1 MGAEWHEDEELVSE
15 IDCLLLYMDG
25 AISSILDR
33 LYPYLQGNMTPQ
45 AVLVLSF
52 GNFVRQYG
60 IARRGEGMDFDTSA
74 RYAAAVVL
82 QNEALQA
89 MIAQAMGKSLDTTIG
104 GSPDE

>member
-1 MGAEWHEDEELVSE
+1 MGGEWHDDEELVDE

-52 GNFVRQYG
+52 GNFIRHYG
-60 IARRGEGMDFDTSA
+60 IARRGDGLDFDTA
-74 RYAAAVVL
+74 TRYAAAVVL
-82 QNEALQA
+82 QNEALQT
-89 MIAQAMGKSLDTTIG
+89 MIAQAMGKTLDNTIG
-104 GSPDE
+104 GSPK